1 MCRVEC
7 QVRYAG
13 TCRQCHLRWCT
24 LCQQDKEECDV
35 CGVPLALTVDLGA
48 GRAKSSTQRL
58 RAKGVKGAE
67 VTSVNMHRLG
77 ESFVEKVSDVRRRV
91 TVDGKAAAPGES
103 LEFLALIRGW
113 HSEVRGK
120 RRERLLHRTEGSIRK
135 CGGGGHLLHPRSAL
149 CQRETNVSG

>member
-1 MCRVEC
+1 MSLRELVVSYLRAMEVRCVEC

-35 CGVPLALTVDLGA
+35 CGVPLALTADLGA

-58 RAKGVKGAE
+58 RAKGVRGSE

-77 ESFVEKVSDVRRRV
+77 ESFVEKVSDVQRRV
-91 TVDGKAAAPGES
+91 IVDGKAE
-103 LEFLALIRGW
+103 E
-113 HSEVRGK
+113 
-120 RRERLLHRTEGSIRK
+120 T
-135 CGGGGHLLHPRSAL
+135 
-149 CQRETNVSG
+149 RETATTE